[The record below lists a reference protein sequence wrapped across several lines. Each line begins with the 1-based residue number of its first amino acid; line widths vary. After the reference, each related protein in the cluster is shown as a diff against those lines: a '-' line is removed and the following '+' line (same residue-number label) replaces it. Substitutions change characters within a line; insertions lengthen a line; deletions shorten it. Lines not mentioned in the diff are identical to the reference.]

1 MFPYLTAV
9 VNKKTKAS
17 PPSSARPVQGKLKKT
32 KTQQMTVLLPEI
44 HLSPSVPNPEDAKKQ
59 PPPATDALPSKL
71 QLDPKAT
78 EWQPSTS
85 KNVRNMQKKKKDAKA
100 ATNALLSD
108 SDSDSDDD
116 ELNNELLVPE
126 RQSMYLL
133 DQSITYR
140 YSLTLEVDTTLDPIQ
155 FLKMS
160 ITKINK
166 ALKRLTTDGQLS
178 GYSGKAVVI
187 PWEDSTVY
195 SNRAWARIKRSL
207 EHTKLLPFVRDIL
220 FGYGSPKG
228 RKQDTKVTKKYCRVQ
243 VAWISPDTFGPEK
256 LECFQHF
263 LSHVRVIDPDSFSLY
278 PAPTAAI
285 NPTIAVQFRNSALVN
300 NANWSDKGHEDCIL
314 ELNQMIK
321 SFLPSNTIAGLK
333 KVTFAT
339 GQNFMR
345 GDPSMLSLEC
355 EKADERLVTRDIL
368 QAFRSVNRKTQIRD
382 KCSVPWVAVPY
393 YKGTDIQSNQKYL
406 SQYIDIK
413 SKESVYQ
420 SGIMMKYV
428 DNIHSLDMVASTHFH
443 LTQEF
448 LKQLEQDIW
457 DWNETPIRALVYDKL
472 WDETYQELLHKS
484 LPNLE
489 TYTDKQILDAK
500 KKISF
505 LSIRF

>member
-1 MFPYLTAV
+1 
-9 VNKKTKAS
+9 
-17 PPSSARPVQGKLKKT
+17 
-32 KTQQMTVLLPEI
+32 
-44 HLSPSVPNPEDAKKQ
+44 
-59 PPPATDALPSKL
+59 
-71 QLDPKAT
+71 
-78 EWQPSTS
+78 
-85 KNVRNMQKKKKDAKA
+85 
-100 ATNALLSD
+100 
-108 SDSDSDDD
+108 
-116 ELNNELLVPE
+116 
-126 RQSMYLL
+126 
-133 DQSITYR
+133 
-140 YSLTLEVDTTLDPIQ
+140 
-155 FLKMS
+155 
-160 ITKINK
+160 
-166 ALKRLTTDGQLS
+166 
-178 GYSGKAVVI
+178 
-187 PWEDSTVY
+187 
-195 SNRAWARIKRSL
+195 
-207 EHTKLLPFVRDIL
+207 
-220 FGYGSPKG
+220 
-228 RKQDTKVTKKYCRVQ
+228 
-243 VAWISPDTFGPEK
+243 
-256 LECFQHF
+256 
-263 LSHVRVIDPDSFSLY
+263 
-278 PAPTAAI
+278 
-285 NPTIAVQFRNSALVN
+285 
-300 NANWSDKGHEDCIL
+300 
-314 ELNQMIK
+314 
-321 SFLPSNTIAGLK
+321 
-333 KVTFAT
+333 
-339 GQNFMR
+339 MR

-457 DWNETPIRALVYDKL
+457 DRNETPIRALVYDKL